1 MTKYPSLK
9 PVLQALAQ
17 IPMARWYTDQRG
29 NIPQLA
35 KEVYLD
41 VCDSVFKDLNKT
53 LNCLSLKPIRSTFDE
68 KVIIVYGLPNKDC
81 KDKFSSFGGN
91 KNAEDYKTFIK
102 NLVDGN
108 VNKKKVVYILEP
120 DAIGLLAV
128 DGCAA
133 KAQYGKNLA
142 TAIDLLVS
150 DHSNVFID
158 IGFWTLSNDSDAQ
171 AVAKIV
177 KSVDP
182 DQKCT
187 GIALNTANYR
197 SVEEMHTYCERYRK
211 AIGRDVQC
219 IIDTSRNNLPP
230 SPIKEW
236 CNYKKAGIGRLPTK
250 KVKYKDTY
258 AYSWLKIAGESDG
271 ECTGRTSDSLP
282 GGPPAGDFFP
292 QAFVNLWN
300 NGIYVTKFKYPKVSL
315 TKPWTSPKTGKACY

>member
-1 MTKYPSLK
+1 MKQVRHTIVFIWSFFQYGSSGKSEPCLNTMFPKSYAGAMIKYPSLK
-9 PVLQALAQ
+9 PALQALAQ

-53 LNCLSLKPIRSTFDE
+53 LNCLSLKPIRSTFEE
-68 KVIIVYGLPNKDC
+68 KLIIVYGLPNKDC

-133 KAQYGKNLA
+133 KAEYGKNLA
-142 TAIDLLVS
+142 TAIDFLVS

-171 AVAKIV
+171 AVAKNC
-177 KSVDP
+177 KR
-182 DQKCT
+182 C
-187 GIALNTANYR
+187 
-197 SVEEMHTYCERYRK
+197 
-211 AIGRDVQC
+211 
-219 IIDTSRNNLPP
+219 
-230 SPIKEW
+230 
-236 CNYKKAGIGRLPTK
+236 
-250 KVKYKDTY
+250 
-258 AYSWLKIAGESDG
+258 
-271 ECTGRTSDSLP
+271 
-282 GGPPAGDFFP
+282 
-292 QAFVNLWN
+292 
-300 NGIYVTKFKYPKVSL
+300 
-315 TKPWTSPKTGKACY
+315 